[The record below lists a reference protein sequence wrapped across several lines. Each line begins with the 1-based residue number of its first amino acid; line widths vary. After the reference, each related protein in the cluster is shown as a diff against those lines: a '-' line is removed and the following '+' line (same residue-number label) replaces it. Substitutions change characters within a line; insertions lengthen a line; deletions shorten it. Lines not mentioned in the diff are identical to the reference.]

1 MPNTLFI
8 TYFCYN
14 FFMYK
19 IEFVE
24 LDSEAPFLK
33 FIESLDAKEIAK
45 VFASID
51 KFIELKNSNLP
62 IKENLSKY
70 LDNGIFEIR
79 VSLPNK
85 IIRNLYYYV
94 SGQRVIITHGFIKKS
109 QKTPKNEITKAEN
122 LRKKYNQRMFYD

>member
-1 MPNTLFI
+1 
-8 TYFCYN
+8 
-14 FFMYK
+14 MYK
-19 IEFVE
+19 VEFVE
-24 LDSEAPFLK
+24 LDGEAPFLK
-33 FIESLDAKEIAK
+33 FIKSLDEKEIAK

-51 KFIELKNSNLP
+51 KFIELKNSNLA

-85 IIRNLYYYV
+85 IVRNLYYYV
-94 SGQRVIITHGFIKKS
+94 SRERVIITHGFVKKS

-122 LRKKYNQRMFYD
+122 LRKKYNERMFYD